1 MLDRLRRP
9 GRAEQHTA
17 DRLSSAPDAPAGI
30 DFYGAA
36 TVGATSVGE
45 LASTPAVLDDVLT
58 LLATLEQD
66 DYVDYVRDFVE
77 RGRAAAGAHWR
88 YADITTVLAA
98 AARLLRPR
106 SYLEVGVRRGRSAA
120 VVGAGAPD
128 CDIVALDL
136 WNEGYAGM
144 ANPGPDLVREQLQRV
159 GYRGSARFVSGDSH
173 VELPRLFAA
182 EPSLSFDL
190 ITVDGDHSTRGARRD
205 LEDVLPRLRIGG
217 ALVFDDISH
226 RAHPR
231 LAEVWERAV
240 ARERRYATWSYDDIG
255 YGVAVAVRRW

>member
-1 MLDRLRRP
+1 MRDALRRLRR
-9 GRAEQHTA
+9 GADHTT
-17 DRLSSAPDAPAGI
+17 DRISSAGPTPDGI

-36 TVGATSVGE
+36 TVGAATIGE
-45 LASTPAVLDDVLT
+45 LATRPAT
-58 LLATLEQD
+58 IAETLELVTGLTDD
-66 DYVDYVRDFVE
+66 DYVSYVRGFVDA
-77 RGRAAAGAHWR
+77 GRRAGGDGWR

-98 AARLLRPR
+98 CARLLRPL

-120 VVGAGAPD
+120 VVVANAPE
-128 CDIVALDL
+128 CSIVAVDL

-144 ANPGPDLVREQLQRV
+144 ENPGPDHVRSVLGQA
-159 GYRGSARFVSGDSH
+159 GHRGDVRFVSGDSH

-182 EPSLSFDL
+182 EPELTFDL

-217 ALVFDDISH
+217 ALVFDDVSH
-226 RAHPR
+226 PAHPE
-231 LAEVWERAV
+231 LARVWERAV
-240 ARERRYATWSYDDIG
+240 ASRRRYATWAFDDVG